1 MQLRLYVYT
10 RARAASVNDVTRLF
24 ESLFFFLFFNWNVI
38 GLVSIRD
45 FEIQV
50 KFFR

>member
-24 ESLFFFLFFNWNVI
+24 ESLFFFFFLT
-38 GLVSIRD
+38 GTSSGSFR
-45 FEIQV
+45 FEIS
-50 KFFR
+50 KYK